1 MNLFESKKI
10 QIISESVFDKYNETI
25 KENSNI
31 EKLKKNYASELK
43 NLFNLNLSEEDKSST
58 EFEDRIN
65 ECTKYY
71 QNLLEENF
79 NSM

>member
-43 NLFNLNLSEEDKSST
+43 NLFNLNLSEED
-58 EFEDRIN
+58 
-65 ECTKYY
+65 
-71 QNLLEENF
+71 
-79 NSM
+79 